1 LRLERG
7 VQAINVG
14 LMVLLVVQ
22 LHDLFGD
29 VGFEGLALLVC
40 CHFWRCRDLHCR
52 RRGGVGACIGVPWCW

>member
-1 LRLERG
+1 
-7 VQAINVG
+7 

-40 CHFWRCRDLHCR
+40 CRFWRCRDLHCR